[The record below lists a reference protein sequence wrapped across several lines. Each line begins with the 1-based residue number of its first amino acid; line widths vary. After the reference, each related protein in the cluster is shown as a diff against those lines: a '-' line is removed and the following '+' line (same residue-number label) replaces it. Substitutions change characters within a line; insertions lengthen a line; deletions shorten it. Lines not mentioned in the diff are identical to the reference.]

1 MWCKQK
7 SAICRL
13 QVNTFSRGF
22 FETYTWVICWLVL
35 HGPLDLCGEPPA
47 AGHPA
52 LLMLA
57 CLVFNKQ
64 DEWSHII
71 VLFSV
76 LGIGHFKTIC
86 TISQFNLTR
95 HIVPTRGRPDSKEMF
110 PDLEA
115 AMLLL
120 HIEGSCGRP
129 GGPGPCVSPLEPLLH
144 PKVSMPVR
152 SPARY

>member
-1 MWCKQK
+1 MLDC
-7 SAICRL
+7 
-13 QVNTFSRGF
+13 
-22 FETYTWVICWLVL
+22 
-35 HGPLDLCGEPPA
+35 PLS
-47 AGHPA
+47 
-52 LLMLA
+52 
-57 CLVFNKQ
+57 NKQ

-76 LGIGHFKTIC
+76 LGIGHFRTIC